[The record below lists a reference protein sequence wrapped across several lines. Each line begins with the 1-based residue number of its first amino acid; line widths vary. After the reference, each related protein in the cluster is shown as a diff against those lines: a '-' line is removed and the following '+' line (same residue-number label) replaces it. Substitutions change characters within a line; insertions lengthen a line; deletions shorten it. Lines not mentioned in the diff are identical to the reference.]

1 MQQKVASCCAIIL
14 ALSLIATL
22 TGCVQTPPVRQYI
35 LITESLPPPPARK
48 VEPVTILIGP
58 VKLASYL
65 DQPRIVRRQGP
76 TRIDT
81 RTGHQWAGNL
91 TEMIRNKL
99 IAEMAGLLQP
109 APVFSFPDTTAFTE
123 GRRVAIDILR
133 FEGTADNTAII
144 ETRWTLYDLGNRSI
158 ITTRP
163 SLFQVPLAD
172 DSYEALTT
180 ALSQGLSR
188 LGQEIAAEILSSHGE
203 ERSRDH
209 DPK

>member
-1 MQQKVASCCAIIL
+1 MNHKTTPFCSIVL
-14 ALSLIATL
+14 ALALIATL
-22 TGCVQTPPVRQYI
+22 TGCFQATPVRQYI
-35 LITESLPPPPARK
+35 LITESLPQTSGRK
-48 VEPVTILIGP
+48 AEPVTILIGP

-65 DQPRIVRRQGP
+65 DQPRIVRRHGP

-99 IAEMAGLLQP
+99 IAEMEGQLQP
-109 APVFSFPDTTAFTE
+109 SPVFSFPDSTVFTE

-133 FEGTADNTAII
+133 FEGTADKTAII
-144 ETRWTLYDLGNRSI
+144 ETRWTLYDLGDRSI
-158 ITTRP
+158 IKTRS

-180 ALSQGLSR
+180 ALSQGLTR
-188 LGQEIAAEILSSHGE
+188 LGQEIAASILSSQGE
-203 ERSRDH
+203 
-209 DPK
+209 

>member
-1 MQQKVASCCAIIL
+1 MHYKARPCCSIVL
-14 ALSLIATL
+14 ALSLIVTL
-22 TGCVQTPPVRQYI
+22 TGCFQTPPVHQYT
-35 LITESLPPPPARK
+35 LITESLSPSPVRK
-48 VEPVTILIGP
+48 AEPVAILIGP

-81 RTGHQWAGNL
+81 RTGHQWAGDL

-99 IAEMAGLLQP
+99 IAEMTGLLQP
-109 APVFSFPDTTAFTE
+109 APVFSFPETTAFTE

-158 ITTRP
+158 ITTRT

-188 LGQEIAAEILSSHGE
+188 LGQEIAAVILSSPGE
-203 ERSRDH
+203 
-209 DPK
+209 